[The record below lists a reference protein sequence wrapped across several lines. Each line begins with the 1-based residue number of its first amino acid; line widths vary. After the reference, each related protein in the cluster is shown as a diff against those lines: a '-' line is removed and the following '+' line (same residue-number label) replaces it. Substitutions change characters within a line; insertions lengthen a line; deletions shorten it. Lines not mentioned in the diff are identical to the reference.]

1 MKIMYVVTA
10 GEYSDYGIEAM
21 FDEESLAKAYIA
33 SVKSSGYQE
42 MRIETYNLNPHEK
55 QLRLGYKSYLV
66 RMTKDGICPELYQS
80 ERAPDDGENNTPFF
94 DNKQNLVMYVFAKDE
109 QHALKIVNERRI
121 EIKAFKKW
129 GK

>member
-10 GEYSDYGIEAM
+10 GEYSDYGIEAL

-33 SVKSSGYQE
+33 SVKSSDYQK
-42 MRIETYNLNPHEK
+42 MRIETYNLNPNEK

-66 RMTKDGICPELYQS
+66 RMTKEGICAKLYQS
-80 ERAPDDGENNTPFF
+80 HRAPDDGENDTPCF
-94 DNKQNLVMYVFAKDE
+94 DIKQNLVMYVFAKDE
-109 QHALKIVNERRI
+109 QHALKIVNKRRL

-129 GK
+129 GR

>member
-1 MKIMYVVTA
+1 MKTIFVVTA

-33 SVKSSGYQE
+33 SVKSSSYSQ

-55 QLRLGYKSYLV
+55 QLRLGYKCYLV
-66 RMTKDGICPELYQS
+66 RMTKDGICPEMYQS
-80 ERAPDDGENNTPFF
+80 DTVFDGGDNDTPFF
-94 DNKQNLVMYVFAKDE
+94 DFNNNLVMTVFAKDK

-129 GK
+129 GR